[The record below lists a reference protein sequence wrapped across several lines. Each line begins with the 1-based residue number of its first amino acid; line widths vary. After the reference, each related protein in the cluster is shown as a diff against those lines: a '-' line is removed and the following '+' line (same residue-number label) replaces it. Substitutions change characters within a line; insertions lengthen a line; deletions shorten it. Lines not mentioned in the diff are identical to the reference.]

1 MPIAGILSSTQEF
14 GDAISVMTAGPGDAI
29 APGANAPQNSDGEW
43 VSVPGM
49 GPLQRNTATGFTR
62 MDPAKYRPGEYGPG
76 RDSYGLTDGESIV
89 VARAADPKHASN
101 YTTIA
106 EGMAIRDAGLGPH
119 TDINQGNIVVPGASI
134 EARRAFIAKLD
145 ATNPLPTTI
154 NPPVLAP
161 QSIVA
166 KEAELKPISAGIVS
180 PQGTHALL
188 QMEPHVLRTVGP
200 NSLDLPATDS
210 PSTAA
215 EFFKVGLFLA
225 GAGAVLLALRHAKH

>member
-89 VARAADPKHASN
+89 VARAADPKHAGN
-101 YTTIA
+101 FVTIA

-119 TDINQGNIVVPGASI
+119 TDINQGNIVVPGATI
-134 EARRAFIAKLD
+134 EAKQAFVAKLEE
-145 ATNPLPTTI
+145 THPLPTTI

-161 QSIVA
+161 ASVVA
-166 KEAELKPISAGIVS
+166 KEAELRPISAGIIS
-180 PQGTHALL
+180 PLNTHALV
-188 QMEPHVLRTVGP
+188 EVLPVVNRTVGP
-200 NSLDLPATDS
+200 NSLDLPPTDS
-210 PSTAA
+210 PSNAA